1 MAFISLQGLSGLE
14 DGSAV
19 GLIPIVLHAKFL
31 EKVSR
36 EALGGALL
44 DLHLERQN
52 VTGCS
57 LY

>member
-52 VTGCS
+52 VTGS
-57 LY
+57 